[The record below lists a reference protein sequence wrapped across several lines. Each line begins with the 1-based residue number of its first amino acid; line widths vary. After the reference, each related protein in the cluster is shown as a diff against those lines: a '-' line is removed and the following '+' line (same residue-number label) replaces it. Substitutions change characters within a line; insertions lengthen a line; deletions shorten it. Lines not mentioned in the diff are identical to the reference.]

1 MDKIRILL
9 ADDMEQYRKHFISIL
24 KNEDDF
30 DIAGEA
36 SSGKEAVNKALELK
50 PDVILMDIQMEHD
63 KAGICATE
71 EIIKARPETKIII
84 LTIHGD
90 DDNIFDAYDAGVC
103 DFILKTSTPDV
114 IICTIRDAMKSED
127 IHHRINYMVASEMV
141 RLKKERNSFMYCVN
155 LMTKLSK
162 GELEILKMLCEG
174 KKYREIADERFVSES
189 TVRVMV
195 NKISKKFGDD
205 NIRDIIKQM
214 KANDIY
220 KFLENFTE

>member
-71 EIIKARPETKIII
+71 EIIKA
-84 LTIHGD
+84 L
-90 DDNIFDAYDAGVC
+90 DN
-103 DFILKTSTPDV
+103 
-114 IICTIRDAMKSED
+114 
-127 IHHRINYMVASEMV
+127 
-141 RLKKERNSFMYCVN
+141 
-155 LMTKLSK
+155 
-162 GELEILKMLCEG
+162 ELEE
-174 KKYREIADERFVSES
+174 AV
-189 TVRVMV
+189 
-195 NKISKKFGDD
+195 
-205 NIRDIIKQM
+205 
-214 KANDIY
+214 KAGN
-220 KFLENFTE
+220 E